1 MKFLTNIFVAFIA
14 LEHLFFMT
22 LEMFFW
28 NKPLGLKIF
37 RTDQDFADKSK
48 ILAANQGLYNGF
60 LSAGLIWS
68 LFTSSPGQ
76 ALALKIYFLLC
87 VLLAGLYGAY
97 TVGKSI
103 LFLQALPAFM
113 ALIILWIQFF

>member
-1 MKFLTNIFVAFIA
+1 MKILTNIFVAFIA

-48 ILAANQGLYNGF
+48 ILAANQGLYNGL
-60 LSAGLIWS
+60 LSTGLIWS
-68 LFTSSPGQ
+68 LFSSSPEQ

-87 VLLAGLYGAY
+87 VLLAGIYGAY

>member
-1 MKFLTNIFVAFIA
+1 MKILTNIFVAFIA
-14 LEHLFFMT
+14 LEHMAFLA
-22 LEMFFW
+22 LEMFYW

-37 RTDQDFADKSK
+37 RTDQDFAEKSK

-68 LFTSSPGQ
+68 LFTSSPEQ

-87 VLLAGLYGAY
+87 VLIAGLYGAY

-103 LFLQALPAFM
+103 LYLQALPALM